1 MAIHAYKINGVEL
14 PTPDKDIQITEE
26 DMHGKSWRDGAGV
39 MHLTILRRGVIST
52 PLQWSWLSQT
62 ELDTIK
68 NACRKD
74 STGIYKFTDLDG
86 NTYDVYTGADL
97 KYTKRKM
104 DDDTGETYYTDVS
117 LSFIQ
122 I

>member
-1 MAIHAYKINGVEL
+1 MSNHAYKINGVAL
-14 PTPDKDIQITEE
+14 PTPDKDVQVTEE

-39 MHLTILRRGVIST
+39 MHLTVIRRGVISA
-52 PLQWSWLSQT
+52 PLQWSFLTQA
-62 ELDTIK
+62 ELDTIR

-74 STGIYKFTDLDG
+74 KTGIYKFTDLHG

-97 KYTKRKM
+97 KYTIGKM
-104 DDDTGETYYTDVS
+104 NDSTGEAYYTDVS